1 MGYITAWGN
10 ALPCCISPFS
20 TLNYAFLIMGNVFK
34 QPLEET
40 WRGGNIVLLGG
51 SYNPV
56 TLLAVAPVAVWN
68 GAFEERKP

>member
-1 MGYITAWGN
+1 
-10 ALPCCISPFS
+10 
-20 TLNYAFLIMGNVFK
+20 MGNVFK